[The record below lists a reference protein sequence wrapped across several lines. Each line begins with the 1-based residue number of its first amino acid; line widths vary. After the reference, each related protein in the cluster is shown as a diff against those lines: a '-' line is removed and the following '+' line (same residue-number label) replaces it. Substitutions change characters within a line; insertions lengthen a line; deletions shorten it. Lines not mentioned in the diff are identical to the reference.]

1 MLVYFYIV
9 PPQINSSALVA
20 GPGNCLD
27 LTDRMESV
35 QQIGKDLCVRA
46 GPYAI
51 IILKCEVLQG
61 VPLPDIKWMRDGEN
75 LTDVLAQEYYETTS
89 INLTLFLPNDASS
102 TSKQDIEGNYSCV
115 ATNLAGIASSSS
127 YITIFGG

>member
-102 TSKQDIEGNYSCV
+102 TSNAI
-115 ATNLAGIASSSS
+115 
-127 YITIFGG
+127 